1 MTQAVTEAQQGTGQE
16 IAKTPP
22 YAWVILIVVFL
33 ASCSVPI
40 NMFKVPPIAP
50 VLMQAF
56 GLDVSTFGWL
66 MTSFTAVSIILAF
79 PAAGIVN

>member
-1 MTQAVTEAQQGTGQE
+1 MTQAVTEAKKGTGQE

-40 NMFKVPPIAP
+40 NMFKVPPI
-50 VLMQAF
+50 
-56 GLDVSTFGWL
+56 G
-66 MTSFTAVSIILAF
+66 
-79 PAAGIVN
+79 AGCSCRRSAWT